1 MSRACKFSSDIR
13 SDFLVANGTQHNYV
27 IHYNNTINTFNCIF
41 PSLVELC
48 LLETT
53 QSNYVHQSGPRFFF
67 TIFMTI
73 GDDPRGSAVLWCGIA
88 LWSPSSILRNTSSC
102 TSSGSF
108 FDDRNLTTPTLL
120 MLPQQRG
127 NLDQTLEIIVL

>member
-1 MSRACKFSSDIR
+1 MSRACKFSSDNR
-13 SDFLVANGTQHNYV
+13 SDFLVASGTQHNYV
-27 IHYNNTINTFNCIF
+27 IHYNNTIT
-41 PSLVELC
+41 PLTVYSPVSLNFAYRKPHRITMYIDQV
-48 LLETT
+48 
-53 QSNYVHQSGPRFFF
+53 QDFF

-88 LWSPSSILRNTSSC
+88 LWSSSSILRNTSSC